1 MHVTKSKHD
10 LQRQRDQRQHRP
22 VSFMA
27 ANNTHPRRHPSRPH
41 AISDANVT
49 MLHHA
54 REKLSVHLCQQASA
68 LVNSRRLLR
77 IMSIYVADGPF
88 GDDSASE

>member
-27 ANNTHPRRHPSRPH
+27 ANKVHSPTYPSRPN
-41 AISDANVT
+41 AIPKANVT
-49 MLHHA
+49 MFPHA
-54 REKLSVHLCQQASA
+54 RASAFSILCQQVST

-77 IMSIYVADGPF
+77 IMSIYVAAGPF
-88 GDDSASE
+88 GGDSASE